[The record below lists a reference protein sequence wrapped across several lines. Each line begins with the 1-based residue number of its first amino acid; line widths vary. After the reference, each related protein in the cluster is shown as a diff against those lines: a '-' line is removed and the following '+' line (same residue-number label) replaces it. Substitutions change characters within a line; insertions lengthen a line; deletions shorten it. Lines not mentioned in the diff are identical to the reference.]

1 MPSRHAARHKRQDPD
16 DGPCRLR
23 RMQTPSD
30 RHTPCRTQGRR
41 FHDDRRR
48 RGQGMATPRT
58 APACGHRPTP
68 QVHDRRSGQVR
79 QRSGRHAPA
88 PLRVA
93 RLLRWMRKGPNHL
106 RALPVFPV
114 SRAGETVSRS
124 GNSVSR
130 PVKTESRPVFPD
142 SRPAGHEG
150 ATRLPPHSSG
160 RHERTPTTGDF
171 RFAQTGNYGRAMR
184 DASPGRNVKRKKNYP
199 YLRAA

>member
-30 RHTPCRTQGRR
+30 RHTPYRTQGRR

-58 APACGHRPTP
+58 APACGPDRHRRYRTAAT
-68 QVHDRRSGQVR
+68 DRCDSVPGVTR
-79 QRSGRHAPA
+79 
-88 PLRVA
+88 LRPYGLH
-93 RLLRWMRKGPNHL
+93 RLLRWMRKDPNHL

-114 SRAGETVSRS
+114 SRAGETISRS

-130 PVKTESRPVFPD
+130 PVKTESRLVFPD

-199 YLRAA
+199 YQRAA

>member
-1 MPSRHAARHKRQDPD
+1 MRPDTSGKIRTTDLAACVVCRRPPTATRHAGRRDAVFMMTDAGGAKAWPHPAQRRRAGTDRHRRYRTAATDRCDSVP
-16 DGPCRLR
+16 GVTRLR
-23 RMQTPSD
+23 PYGL
-30 RHTPCRTQGRR
+30 H
-41 FHDDRRR
+41 
-48 RGQGMATPRT
+48 
-58 APACGHRPTP
+58 
-68 QVHDRRSGQVR
+68 
-79 QRSGRHAPA
+79 
-88 PLRVA
+88 
-93 RLLRWMRKGPNHL
+93 RLLRWMRKDPNHL

-114 SRAGETVSRS
+114 SRAGETISRS

-130 PVKTESRPVFPD
+130 PVKTESRLVFPD

-199 YLRAA
+199 YRRVA

>member
-30 RHTPCRTQGRR
+30 RHTPYRTQGRR

-58 APACGHRPTP
+58 APACGHRPTL
-68 QVHDRRSGQVR
+68 QVQDRRCGQVR
-79 QRSGRHAPA
+79 QRSGRHEWRPYG
-88 PLRVA
+88 LHG
-93 RLLRWMRKGPNHL
+93 LHRWMRKGPNHL

-130 PVKTESRPVFPD
+130 PVKTESRLVFPD
-142 SRPAGHEG
+142 SRPAGHES

-160 RHERTPTTGDF
+160 HHERTQTTGDF

-184 DASPGRNVKRKKNYP
+184 DASPGCNVKRKKNYS